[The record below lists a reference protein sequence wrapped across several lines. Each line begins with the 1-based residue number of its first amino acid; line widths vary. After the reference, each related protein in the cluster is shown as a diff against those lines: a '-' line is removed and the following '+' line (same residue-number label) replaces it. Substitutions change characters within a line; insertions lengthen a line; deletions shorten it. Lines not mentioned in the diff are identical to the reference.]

1 MTFASMSFDFESYSV
16 VSFMRYKIS
25 ENVFIIQHVEK
36 SCQPTLKG
44 ILLKLYVSYLQFSLL
59 STGHKISMSGALF
72 DIAVVNNEKSL
83 KISNITDIS
92 GWSCP
97 NITFIKD
104 VSFSRRI
111 IKNIFATFPFLYRN
125 IE

>member
-1 MTFASMSFDFESYSV
+1 
-16 VSFMRYKIS
+16 
-25 ENVFIIQHVEK
+25 
-36 SCQPTLKG
+36 
-44 ILLKLYVSYLQFSLL
+44 
-59 STGHKISMSGALF
+59 MSGALF

-83 KISNITDIS
+83 KISNFTDIS

-111 IKNIFATFPFLYRN
+111 ITNIFTPFPILYRN
-125 IE
+125 MK